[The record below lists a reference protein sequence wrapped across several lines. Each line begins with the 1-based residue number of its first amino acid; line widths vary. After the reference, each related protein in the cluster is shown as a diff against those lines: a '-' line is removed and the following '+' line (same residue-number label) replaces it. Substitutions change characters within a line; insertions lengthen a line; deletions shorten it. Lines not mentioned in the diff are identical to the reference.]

1 MSNRVFVGRQPILD
15 SKGNVF
21 AYELLYRNGEA
32 NAFPDINPEQ
42 ATIQLLVNTF
52 LTIGIENVSG
62 SHLSFIN
69 FTEELLSNDFFM
81 DLNPKQVVIE
91 VLENV
96 AITPVLVT
104 RLRKFK
110 TEGFQIALD
119 DFVLDPQ
126 VEVYNELF
134 RIIDYI
140 KVDYLNT
147 TVHERNDILAYVKK
161 FPHICLLGEK
171 IETVDQYQN
180 AKNNGYKLFQG
191 FYFARPEIIQGI
203 EIPSTMQ
210 LHVYILEQLNVET
223 PNVDEITE
231 LIMQDISIAYKLL
244 RYINTL
250 AFEVPK
256 KIDSIKQAIV
266 LIGLENMK
274 KWLRVLILTDLS
286 QQTKNDQVKALISY
300 SLTRA
305 KYCEL
310 LAKHTGRKN
319 VDEYFLTG
327 MFSLINLILNK
338 SWDETM
344 KLFPLSDNI
353 KETIMGEN
361 TNLSY
366 YLELA
371 ISTERFEWDR
381 VGELAQKL
389 NVSIEKLSEF
399 TVKANKWTQSLD

>member
-1 MSNRVFVGRQPILD
+1 M
-15 SKGNVF
+15 
-21 AYELLYRNGEA
+21 
-32 NAFPDINPEQ
+32 
-42 ATIQLLVNTF
+42 
-52 LTIGIENVSG
+52 
-62 SHLSFIN
+62 
-69 FTEELLSNDFFM
+69 
-81 DLNPKQVVIE
+81 
-91 VLENV
+91 
-96 AITPVLVT
+96 
-104 RLRKFK
+104 
-110 TEGFQIALD
+110 
-119 DFVLDPQ
+119 
-126 VEVYNELF
+126 
-134 RIIDYI
+134 
-140 KVDYLNT
+140 
-147 TVHERNDILAYVKK
+147 
-161 FPHICLLGEK
+161 
-171 IETVDQYQN
+171 
-180 AKNNGYKLFQG
+180 
-191 FYFARPEIIQGI
+191 
-203 EIPSTMQ
+203 
-210 LHVYILEQLNVET
+210 
-223 PNVDEITE
+223 
-231 LIMQDISIAYKLL
+231 
-244 RYINTL
+244 
-250 AFEVPK
+250 
-256 KIDSIKQAIV
+256 
-266 LIGLENMK
+266 
-274 KWLRVLILTDLS
+274 LILTDLS